1 MQPNGRLAF
10 GASERG
16 TVPQEGGRKMRKLKR
31 LSVVALS
38 SALLLAACGGGDG
51 GATSGEESGGKS
63 ASSDGIKDGGT
74 LYVLTNSEGVSTLD
88 PQRVYTGA
96 ELGAWGSTF
105 TRTLTTYK
113 PVAGKDG
120 TSLVADMAT
129 DTGTASDDLKTWSF
143 TLRDGIKWEDGSD
156 VTCADI
162 AYGVSRT
169 FAAEVTAGEGPMY
182 AVSYLDIPEDEEA
195 AFGSAYPGPWLAD
208 ADQQALFDQAVSCD
222 GNTITFKLKN
232 PVADFN
238 YTVGLLAFAPVPKA
252 QDTADQYG
260 LKPFSNGPFKV
271 ESYEEGKELVLVR
284 NENWSKDSDEVR
296 EPHVDKIV
304 WQFGLDEAVIDERM
318 LADSGDDK
326 NAIVYGGILPENL
339 QTVFGD
345 DTLKD
350 RRTDGFDGFVSYTM
364 FNVES
369 VSCIEV
375 RQAIWLALDREA
387 LRTAA
392 GGPFTGEFASSFVA
406 PLLAADYEPA
416 NLVEGLNVDGTPN
429 TEAAIAKM
437 TEAAEKCPEVHAKAT
452 EGLRFDHPDS
462 ETWKKNI
469 AIWIDSLGAAGIKII
484 DNPIEPSK
492 YYATINGDRGDLMRA
507 GWAADWANAS
517 TVIPE
522 LFGEGGGFNYHNN
535 ENDPAFA
542 AFQEKVDQAK
552 AETDR
557 KKQSDLWKELNQY
570 VIDQVWSIP
579 GSATKSQNLVGSN
592 IRLGYQWL
600 PFGWYNLG
608 GIGLA
613 G

>member
-1 MQPNGRLAF
+1 
-10 GASERG
+10 
-16 TVPQEGGRKMRKLKR
+16 MRKLKQ
-31 LSVVALS
+31 LSVAVLA
-38 SALLLAACGGGDG
+38 SAMLLGACGDDG
-51 GATSGEESGGKS
+51 GGTTSGEESGGKS
-63 ASSDGIKDGGT
+63 ATADGIKDGGT
-74 LYVLTNSEGVSTLD
+74 LYVLTNQEGVSTLD

-105 TRTLTTYK
+105 TRTLTSYN
-113 PVAGKDG
+113 PVAGPDG
-120 TSLVADMAT
+120 TKLVPDMAT
-129 DTGTASDDLKTWSF
+129 DFGTASDDLKTWTF
-143 TLRDGIKWEDGSD
+143 TMRDGIKWEDGSD
-156 VTCADI
+156 VTCEDI
-162 AYGVSRT
+162 AYGISRT
-169 FAAEVTAGEGPMY
+169 FAAEVTAGEGPLY
-182 AVSYLDIPEDEEA
+182 AISYLDIPEGESD
-195 AFGSAYPGPWLAD
+195 FGSAYPGPWLAD
-208 ADQQALFDQAVSCD
+208 EEQQALFDKAVACD
-222 GNTITFKLKN
+222 GKTITFTLKV

-238 YTVGLLAFAPVPKA
+238 YTVGLLAFAPVPEA

-271 ESYEEGKELVLVR
+271 ESYEEGKEMVLVR
-284 NENWSKDSDEVR
+284 NENWSKDSDPVR
-296 EPHVDKIV
+296 TPHVDKIV
-304 WQFGLDEAVIDERM
+304 YQFGLDEAVIDERM
-318 LADSGDDK
+318 IADAGDDQS
-326 NAIVYGGILPENL
+326 AIVYGGILPENL

-345 DTLKD
+345 DSLKD

-369 VSCIEV
+369 VSCVEV

-392 GGPFTGEFASSFVA
+392 GGPFTGEFAKSFVA
-406 PLLAADYEPA
+406 PLLAADYAPA
-416 NLVEGLNVDGTPN
+416 NLVEGLNEDGTPN
-429 TEAAIAKM
+429 VDAAKAKLEEAK
-437 TEAAEKCPEVHAKAT
+437 TKCPEIYAKAT
-452 EGLRFDHPDS
+452 EDGLRFDHPDS
-462 ETWKKNI
+462 ATWQKNI
-469 AIWIDSLGAAGIKII
+469 AIWIDSLGAIGVKIN

-535 ENDPAFA
+535 EGDPAFA

-557 KKQSDLWKELNQY
+557 AKQSALWKELNQY

-579 GSATKSQNLVGSN
+579 GSATKSQNLVGSKV
-592 IRLGYQWL
+592 RLGYQWL

>member
-1 MQPNGRLAF
+1 MKKRSKVLA
-10 GASERG
+10 
-16 TVPQEGGRKMRKLKR
+16 
-31 LSVVALS
+31 VA
-38 SALLLAACGGGDG
+38 ALLGLVASACGGDSG
-51 GATSGEESGGKS
+51 GAQSGEESGGRS
-63 ASSDGIKDGGT
+63 ATMDGVKDGGT
-74 LYVLTNSEGVSTLD
+74 LYVLTYQEGASTLD

-105 TRTLTTYK
+105 TRTLTSYK

-120 TSLVADMAT
+120 TTLVADMAT
-129 DTGTASDDLKTWSF
+129 DLGTASDDLKTWSF
-143 TLRDGIKWEDGSD
+143 TLRDGILWEDGSE

-182 AVSYLDIPEDEEA
+182 ALSYLDIPEGDSD
-195 AFGSAYPGPWLAD
+195 FGSAYPGPWLAD
-208 ADQQALFDQAVSCD
+208 ADQQALFDEAVSCD
-222 GNTITFKLKN
+222 GKTITFKLKV

-238 YTVGLLAFAPVPKA
+238 YTVGLLAFAPVPKD

-260 LKPFSNGPFKV
+260 SKPFSNGPFKV

-284 NENWSKDSDEVR
+284 NENWDESTDEVR
-296 EPHVDKIV
+296 EPKVDKIV

-350 RRTDGFDGFVSYTM
+350 RRTDGFDGFVTYTM
-364 FNVES
+364 FNVEL
-369 VSCIEV
+369 VSCVEV
-375 RQAIWLALDREA
+375 RQAVWLALDREA

-392 GGPFTGEFASSFVA
+392 GGPFTGEFAKSFVA

-416 NLVEGLNVDGTPN
+416 KLVDGLNEDGTPN
-429 TEAAIAKM
+429 VEAAKAKLE
-437 TEAAEKCPEVHAKAT
+437 EAKTKCPEVHARAT
-452 EGLRFDHPDS
+452 EDGLRFDHPDS
-462 ETWKKNI
+462 DTWKKNI
-469 AIWIDSLGAAGIKII
+469 AIWIESLGAAGIKIV

-535 ENDPAFA
+535 EGDGAFA
-542 AFQEKVDQAK
+542 EFQAKVDEAK

-557 KKQSDLWKELNQY
+557 GAQSKLWKELNQY

-579 GSATKSQNLVGSN
+579 GSATKAQNLVGSN
-592 IRLGYQWL
+592 VRGAYQWL

>member
-1 MQPNGRLAF
+1 
-10 GASERG
+10 
-16 TVPQEGGRKMRKLKR
+16 MRIR
-31 LSVVALS
+31 RISVGLIAVA
-38 SALLLAACGGGDG
+38 ALLSACGGGSG
-51 GATSGEESGGKS
+51 GAKSGEDSGGRT
-63 ASSDGIKDGGT
+63 ATMDGVKDGGT
-74 LYVLTNSEGVSTLD
+74 LYVLTVQEGASTLD

-113 PVAGKDG
+113 PVEGKDG
-120 TSLVADMAT
+120 TALVPDMAT
-129 DTGTASDDLKTWSF
+129 DLGTASDDLKTWSF
-143 TLRDGIKWEDGSD
+143 TMRDGVTWEDGSD

-182 AVSYLDIPEDEEA
+182 ALSYLDIPEGDSD
-195 AFGSAYPGPWLAD
+195 FGSAYPGPWLAD
-208 ADQQALFDQAVSCD
+208 ADQQALFDEAVSCD
-222 GNTITFKLKN
+222 GKTITFKLKV

-238 YTVGLLAFAPVPKA
+238 YTVGLLAFAPVPKDK
-252 QDTADQYG
+252 DTADQYG
-260 LKPFSNGPFKV
+260 LGPVSNGPFKV
-271 ESYEEGKELVLVR
+271 ESYEEGKEMVLVR
-284 NENWSKDSDEVR
+284 NENWNKDSDPVR

-304 WQFGLDEAVIDERM
+304 WQFGVEEAVIDERM
-318 LADSGDDK
+318 IADAGDDK
-326 NAIVYGGILPENL
+326 NTIVYGGILPENL
-339 QTVFGD
+339 QAVFGD
-345 DTLKD
+345 DQFKD

-364 FNVES
+364 FNVEK
-369 VSCIEV
+369 VNCVEM
-375 RQAIWLALDREA
+375 RKAIWLALNREA

-392 GGPFTGEFASSFVA
+392 GGPFTGEFAKSFVA

-416 NLVEGLNVDGTPN
+416 KLVDGLNEDGTPN
-429 TEAAIAKM
+429 VEAATAMLDKAK
-437 TEAAEKCPEVHAKAT
+437 EACPDVYERAT
-452 EGLRFDHPDS
+452 GEGLRFDHPDS
-462 ETWKKNI
+462 ATWQKNI
-469 AIWIDSLGAAGIKII
+469 AIWIDSLKAIGVNII

-492 YYATINGDRGDLMRA
+492 YYATINGDRGDMMRA

-522 LFGEGGGFNYHNN
+522 LFGDGGGFNYHSN

-542 AFQEKVDQAK
+542 EFQAKVDEAK

-557 KKQSDLWKELNQY
+557 AKQSKMWKELNQY
-570 VIDQVWSIP
+570 VMDQAWSIP

-592 IRLGYQWL
+592 VRGAFQWL

>member
-1 MQPNGRLAF
+1 
-10 GASERG
+10 
-16 TVPQEGGRKMRKLKR
+16 MRNLKR
-31 LSVVALS
+31 LSVAVVA
-38 SALLLAACGGGDG
+38 SALVFGACGGGG
-51 GATSGEESGGKS
+51 GATSGEESGGRS
-63 ASSDGIKDGGT
+63 AGFDGVKDGGT
-74 LYVLTNSEGVSTLD
+74 LYVLTSQEGVSTLD

-120 TSLVADMAT
+120 TTLVPDMAT
-129 DTGTASDDLKTWSF
+129 DLGTASDDLKTWSF

-156 VTCADI
+156 VTCGDI

-182 AVSYLDIPEDEEA
+182 AVSYLDVPEGDSD
-195 AFGSAYPGPWLAD
+195 FGSAYPGPWLAD
-208 ADQQALFDQAVSCD
+208 ADQQALFDEAVSCD
-222 GNTITFKLKN
+222 GQTITFKLKS

-284 NENWSKDSDEVR
+284 NENWSKDTDEVR
-296 EPHVDKIV
+296 EPRLDKIV
-304 WQFGLDEAVIDERM
+304 WQFGLDESVIDERM
-318 LADSGDDK
+318 IADSGDDQS
-326 NAIVYGGILPENL
+326 AIVYGGILPENL

-345 DTLKD
+345 DGFKD

-369 VSCIEV
+369 VSCVEV
-375 RQAIWLALDREA
+375 RKAVWLALDREA

-392 GGPFTGEFASSFVA
+392 GGPFTGEFAKSFVA
-406 PLLAADYEPA
+406 PLLATDYEPA
-416 NLVEGLNVDGTPN
+416 KLVEGLNEDGTPN
-429 TEAAIAKM
+429 VEASKAMLEEAK
-437 TEAAEKCPEVHAKAT
+437 TACPEVYAKAT
-452 EGLRFDHPDS
+452 EDGLRFDHPDTD
-462 ETWKKNI
+462 TWKKNI
-469 AIWIDSLGAAGIKII
+469 AIWIDSLGAAGIKIN

-522 LFGEGGGFNYHNN
+522 LFGDGGGFNYHNN

-542 AFQEKVDQAK
+542 EFQAKVDEAK

-557 KKQSDLWKELNQY
+557 AKQSKLWKELNQY
-570 VIDQVWSIP
+570 VIDQVWSVP
-579 GSATKSQNLVGSN
+579 GSATKAQNLVGSKV
-592 IRLGYQWL
+592 RGGYQWL
-600 PFGWYNLG
+600 PFGWYNIG

>member
-1 MQPNGRLAF
+1 MKRF
-10 GASERG
+10 
-16 TVPQEGGRKMRKLKR
+16 KR
-31 LSVVALS
+31 LSVGLVAAAS
-38 SALLLAACGGGDG
+38 ILAACGGGGG
-51 GATSGEESGGKS
+51 GAQSGEESGGRS
-63 ASSDGIKDGGT
+63 ATYDGVKDGGT
-74 LYVLTNSEGVSTLD
+74 LYVLTNQEGASTLD

-113 PVAGKDG
+113 PVAGKEG
-120 TSLVADMAT
+120 TELVADMAT
-129 DTGTASDDLKTWSF
+129 DLGTKSDDLKTWSF
-143 TLRDGIKWEDGSD
+143 TLRDGVTWEDGSE

-182 AVSYLDIPEDEEA
+182 ALSYLDIPEGDSD
-195 AFGSAYPGPWLAD
+195 FGSAYPGPWLAD
-208 ADQQALFDQAVSCD
+208 ADQQALFDKAVACD
-222 GNTITFKLKN
+222 GKTITFTLKV

-271 ESYEEGKELVLVR
+271 ESYEEGKEMVLVR
-284 NENWSKDSDEVR
+284 NENWSQDSDPVR
-296 EPHVDKIV
+296 EPKVDKIV

-318 LADSGDDK
+318 IADAGDDK

-345 DTLKD
+345 DQFKD

-364 FNVES
+364 FNVEK
-369 VSCIEV
+369 VNCVEV
-375 RQAIWLALDREA
+375 RKAIWLALDREA

-392 GGPFTGEFASSFVA
+392 GGPFTGEFAKSFVA
-406 PLLAADYEPA
+406 PLIAADYEPA
-416 NLVEGLNVDGTPN
+416 KLVDGLNEDGTPN
-429 TEAAIAKM
+429 VEAATAMMDKAK
-437 TEAAEKCPEVHAKAT
+437 EACPDLHARAT
-452 EGLRFDHPDS
+452 GEGLRFDHPDS
-462 ETWKKNI
+462 ATWQKNI
-469 AIWIDSLGAAGIKII
+469 AIWIDSLKAIGVNII

-492 YYATINGDRGDLMRA
+492 YYSTINGDRGDMMRA

-522 LFGEGGGFNYHNN
+522 LFGDGGGFNYHNN
-535 ENDPAFA
+535 ESDPAFA
-542 AFQEKVDQAK
+542 EFQEGVDAAK

-557 KKQSDLWKELNQY
+557 AKQSAEWKKLNQY

-579 GSATKSQNLVGSN
+579 GSATKAQNLVGSN
-592 IRLGYQWL
+592 VRGGFQWL

>member
-1 MQPNGRLAF
+1 
-10 GASERG
+10 
-16 TVPQEGGRKMRKLKR
+16 MRIR
-31 LSVVALS
+31 RISVGLVAVA
-38 SALLLAACGGGDG
+38 ALLSACGGGDG
-51 GATSGEESGGKS
+51 GAKSGEESGGRS
-63 ASSDGIKDGGT
+63 ATDAGIKDGGT
-74 LYVLTNSEGVSTLD
+74 LYVLTFQEGASTLD

-105 TRTLTTYK
+105 TRTLTSYK

-120 TSLVADMAT
+120 TTLVPDMAT
-129 DTGTASDDLKTWSF
+129 DLGTASDDLKTWSF
-143 TLRDGIKWEDGSD
+143 TLRDGITWEDGSE

-169 FAAEVTAGEGPMY
+169 FAAEVTAAEGPMY
-182 AVSYLDIPEDEEA
+182 AVSYLDIPEGDSD
-195 AFGSAYPGPWLAD
+195 FGSAYPGPWLAD
-208 ADQQALFDQAVSCD
+208 ADQQALFDKAVACD
-222 GNTITFKLKN
+222 GKTITFKLKS

-284 NENWSKDSDEVR
+284 NENWSKDSDPVR
-296 EPHVDKIV
+296 EPHVDKII

-318 LADSGDDK
+318 IADAGDDK

-339 QTVFGD
+339 QTVFSD
-345 DTLKD
+345 DSFKD

-369 VSCIEV
+369 VNCLEV
-375 RQAIWLALDREA
+375 RQAVWLAIDREA

-392 GGPFTGEFASSFVA
+392 GGPFTGEFAKSFVA
-406 PLLAADYEPA
+406 PLLATDYAPA
-416 NLVEGLNVDGTPN
+416 KLVDGLNEDGTPN
-429 TEAAIAKM
+429 VEAAKAKLE
-437 TEAAEKCPEVHAKAT
+437 EAKTACPDIYAKAT
-452 EGLRFDHPDS
+452 EDGLRFDHPDS
-462 ETWKKNI
+462 ATWQKNI
-469 AIWIDSLGAAGIKII
+469 AIWIESLGAAGIKII
-484 DNPIEPSK
+484 DNPIEASK
-492 YYATINGDRGDLMRA
+492 YYATINGDRGDLMRS

-535 ENDPAFA
+535 EKDAAFP

-552 AETDR
+552 AEVDR
-557 KKQSDLWKELNQY
+557 KKQADLWKELNQY

-592 IRLGYQWL
+592 VRLGYQWL

-613 G
+613 S

>member
-1 MQPNGRLAF
+1 M
-10 GASERG
+10 
-16 TVPQEGGRKMRKLKR
+16 
-31 LSVVALS
+31 
-38 SALLLAACGGGDG
+38 
-51 GATSGEESGGKS
+51 
-63 ASSDGIKDGGT
+63 
-74 LYVLTNSEGVSTLD
+74 
-88 PQRVYTGA
+88 
-96 ELGAWGSTF
+96 
-105 TRTLTTYK
+105 
-113 PVAGKDG
+113 
-120 TSLVADMAT
+120 
-129 DTGTASDDLKTWSF
+129 
-143 TLRDGIKWEDGSD
+143 
-156 VTCADI
+156 TCADI

-182 AVSYLDIPEDEEA
+182 AVSYLDIPDGDSD
-195 AFGSAYPGPWLAD
+195 FGSAYPGPWLAD
-208 ADQQALFDQAVSCD
+208 ADQQALFDKAVACD
-222 GNTITFKLKN
+222 GKTITFTLKS

-260 LKPFSNGPFKV
+260 LKPFSNGPFKI

-284 NENWSKDSDEVR
+284 NENWNKDSDPVR
-296 EPHVDKIV
+296 EPHVDKII

-318 LADSGDDK
+318 IADAGDDK

-339 QTVFGD
+339 QTVFSD
-345 DTLKD
+345 DSFKD

-369 VSCIEV
+369 VNCLEV
-375 RQAIWLALDREA
+375 RQAVWLALDREA

-392 GGPFTGEFASSFVA
+392 GGPFTGEFAKSFVA
-406 PLLAADYEPA
+406 PLLATDYAPA
-416 NLVEGLNVDGTPN
+416 KLVDGLNEDGTPN
-429 TEAAIAKM
+429 VEAAKAKLE
-437 TEAAEKCPEVHAKAT
+437 EAKTACPDVYAKAT
-452 EGLRFDHPDS
+452 EDGLRFDHPDTA
-462 ETWKKNI
+462 TWQKNI
-469 AIWIDSLGAAGIKII
+469 AIWIESLGAAGIKII
-484 DNPIEPSK
+484 DNPIEASK
-492 YYATINGDRGDLMRA
+492 YYATINGDRGDLMRS

-535 ENDPAFA
+535 EKDAAFP

-557 KKQSDLWKELNQY
+557 QKQADLWKELNQY

-592 IRLGYQWL
+592 VRLGYQWL

-613 G
+613 S

>member
-1 MQPNGRLAF
+1 
-10 GASERG
+10 
-16 TVPQEGGRKMRKLKR
+16 MRNLKR
-31 LSVVALS
+31 ISVAVIA
-38 SALLLAACGGGDG
+38 SALLFGACGGGG
-51 GATSGEESGGKS
+51 GATSGEESGGRS
-63 ASSDGIKDGGT
+63 AGFDGVKDGGT
-74 LYVLTNSEGVSTLD
+74 LYVLTSQEGVSTLD

-105 TRTLTTYK
+105 MRTLTTYK

-120 TSLVADMAT
+120 TTLVPDMAT
-129 DTGTASDDLKTWSF
+129 DLGTHSDDLKTWSF

-156 VTCADI
+156 VTCGDI

-182 AVSYLDIPEDEEA
+182 AVSYLDIPEGDSD
-195 AFGSAYPGPWLAD
+195 FGSAYPGPWKAD
-208 ADQQALFDQAVSCD
+208 ADQQALFDQAVACD
-222 GNTITFKLKN
+222 GQTITFKLKS

-284 NENWSKDSDEVR
+284 NENWSKDTDEVR
-296 EPHVDKIV
+296 KPHLDKIV
-304 WQFGLDEAVIDERM
+304 WQFGLDESVIDERM
-318 LADSGDDK
+318 IADAGDDQS
-326 NAIVYGGILPENL
+326 AIVYGGILPENL

-345 DTLKD
+345 DKFKD

-364 FNVES
+364 FNVKS
-369 VSCIEV
+369 VSCAEV
-375 RQAIWLALDREA
+375 RKAVWLALDREA

-392 GGPFTGEFASSFVA
+392 GGPFTGEFAKSFVA

-416 NLVEGLNVDGTPN
+416 KLVEGLNEDGTPN
-429 TEAAIAKM
+429 VEASKAMLEKAK
-437 TEAAEKCPEVHAKAT
+437 TDCPEVYAKAT
-452 EGLRFDHPDS
+452 GDGLRFDHPDTD
-462 ETWKKNI
+462 TWKKNI
-469 AIWIDSLGAAGIKII
+469 AIWIDSLGAAGIKIK

-522 LFGEGGGFNYHNN
+522 LFGKGGGFNYHNN
-535 ENDPAFA
+535 EEDPAFA
-542 AFQEKVDQAK
+542 DFQTKVDAAK

-557 KKQSDLWKELNQY
+557 AKQSSLWKELNQY

-579 GSATKSQNLVGSN
+579 GSATKSQNLVGSKV
-592 IRLGYQWL
+592 RGGYQWL
-600 PFGWYNLG
+600 PFGWYNIG

>member
-1 MQPNGRLAF
+1 
-10 GASERG
+10 
-16 TVPQEGGRKMRKLKR
+16 MRIR
-31 LSVVALS
+31 RISVGLVAVA
-38 SALLLAACGGGDG
+38 ALLSACGGGDG
-51 GATSGEESGGKS
+51 GAKSGEESGGRS
-63 ASSDGIKDGGT
+63 ATDAGIKDGGT
-74 LYVLTNSEGVSTLD
+74 LYVLTFQEGASTLD

-105 TRTLTTYK
+105 TRTLTSYK

-120 TSLVADMAT
+120 TTLVPDMAT
-129 DTGTASDDLKTWSF
+129 DLGTASDDLKTWSF
-143 TLRDGIKWEDGSD
+143 TLRDGITWEDGSE

-182 AVSYLDIPEDEEA
+182 AVNYLDIPDGDSD
-195 AFGSAYPGPWLAD
+195 FGSAYPGPWLAD
-208 ADQQALFDQAVSCD
+208 ADQQALFDKAVACD
-222 GNTITFKLKN
+222 GKTITFTLKS

-260 LKPFSNGPFKV
+260 LKPFSNGPFKI
-271 ESYEEGKELVLVR
+271 ESYEEGKELVMVR
-284 NENWSKDSDEVR
+284 NENWSKDSDPVR
-296 EPHVDKIV
+296 EPHVDKII

-318 LADSGDDK
+318 IADAGDDK

-339 QTVFGD
+339 QTVFSD
-345 DTLKD
+345 DSFKD

-369 VSCIEV
+369 VNCLEV
-375 RQAIWLALDREA
+375 RQAVWLAIDREA

-392 GGPFTGEFASSFVA
+392 GGPFTGEFAKSFVA
-406 PLLAADYEPA
+406 PLLATDYAPA
-416 NLVEGLNVDGTPN
+416 KLVDGLNEDGTPN
-429 TEAAIAKM
+429 VEAAKAKLE
-437 TEAAEKCPEVHAKAT
+437 EAKTACPDVYAKAT
-452 EGLRFDHPDS
+452 EDGLRFDHPDTA
-462 ETWKKNI
+462 TWQKNI
-469 AIWIDSLGAAGIKII
+469 AIWIESLDAAGIKII
-484 DNPIEPSK
+484 DNPIEASK
-492 YYATINGDRGDLMRA
+492 YYATINGDRGDLMRS

-535 ENDPAFA
+535 EKDAAFP

-557 KKQSDLWKELNQY
+557 QKQADLWKELNQY

-592 IRLGYQWL
+592 VRLGYQWL

-613 G
+613 S

>member
-1 MQPNGRLAF
+1 VGL
-10 GASERG
+10 
-16 TVPQEGGRKMRKLKR
+16 
-31 LSVVALS
+31 VAG
-38 SALLLAACGGGDG
+38 ACGGSGDG
-51 GATSGEESGGKS
+51 AKSGEESGGRS
-63 ASSDGIKDGGT
+63 ATMDGVKDGGT
-74 LYVLTNSEGVSTLD
+74 LYVLTMQEGASTLD

-120 TSLVADMAT
+120 TTLVPDMAT
-129 DTGTASDDLKTWSF
+129 DLGTASDDLKTWSF
-143 TLRDGIKWEDGSD
+143 TMRDGIKWEDGSD
-156 VTCADI
+156 VTCGDI

-182 AVSYLDIPEDEEA
+182 ALSYLDIPEGDSD
-195 AFGSAYPGPWLAD
+195 FGSAYPGPWLATPE
-208 ADQQALFDQAVSCD
+208 QQALFDEAVSCD
-222 GNTITFKLKN
+222 GNTITFKLGV

-238 YTVGLLAFAPVPKA
+238 YTVGLLAFAPVPKD

-284 NENWSKDSDEVR
+284 NENWSKDTDEVR
-296 EPHVDKIV
+296 EPKVDKIV

-318 LADSGDDK
+318 LADAGDDK

-369 VSCIEV
+369 VSCVEV
-375 RQAIWLALDREA
+375 RQAVWLALDREA

-392 GGPFTGEFASSFVA
+392 GGPFTGEFAKSFVA

-416 NLVEGLNVDGTPN
+416 KLVDGLNEDGTPN
-429 TEAAIAKM
+429 VEAAKAKLE
-437 TEAAEKCPEVHAKAT
+437 EAKTKCPEVYAKAT
-452 EGLRFDHPDS
+452 EDGLRFDHPDS
-462 ETWKKNI
+462 DTWKKNI
-469 AIWIDSLGAAGIKII
+469 AIWIESLGAAGIKIN
-484 DNPIEPSK
+484 DNPIEASK

-535 ENDPAFA
+535 EGDAAFA
-542 AFQEKVDQAK
+542 DFQAKVDAAK

-557 KKQSDLWKELNQY
+557 AKQSTMWKELNQY

-592 IRLGYQWL
+592 VRGAFQWL

-608 GIGLA
+608 GVGLA

>member
-1 MQPNGRLAF
+1 MKKRSKVLA
-10 GASERG
+10 
-16 TVPQEGGRKMRKLKR
+16 
-31 LSVVALS
+31 VA
-38 SALLLAACGGGDG
+38 ALLGLVASACGGDSG
-51 GATSGEESGGKS
+51 GAQSGEESGGRS
-63 ASSDGIKDGGT
+63 ATMDGVKDGGT
-74 LYVLTNSEGVSTLD
+74 LYVLTYQEGASTLD

-105 TRTLTTYK
+105 TRTLTSYK

-120 TSLVADMAT
+120 TTLVADMAT
-129 DTGTASDDLKTWSF
+129 DLGTASDDLKTWSF
-143 TLRDGIKWEDGSD
+143 TLRDGILWEDGSE

-182 AVSYLDIPEDEEA
+182 ALSYLDIPEGDSD
-195 AFGSAYPGPWLAD
+195 FGSAYPGPWLAD
-208 ADQQALFDQAVSCD
+208 ADQQALFDEAVSCD
-222 GNTITFKLKN
+222 GKTITFRLKV

-238 YTVGLLAFAPVPKA
+238 YTVGLLAFAPVPKD

-260 LKPFSNGPFKV
+260 SKPFSNGPFKV

-284 NENWSKDSDEVR
+284 NENWDESTDEIR
-296 EPHVDKIV
+296 EPKVDKIV

-364 FNVES
+364 VNVET
-369 VSCIEV
+369 VSCVEV
-375 RQAIWLALDREA
+375 RQAVWLALDREA

-392 GGPFTGEFASSFVA
+392 GGPFTGEFAKSFVA

-416 NLVEGLNVDGTPN
+416 KLVDGLNEDGTPN
-429 TEAAIAKM
+429 VEAAKAKLE
-437 TEAAEKCPEVHAKAT
+437 EAKNKCPEVHARAT
-452 EGLRFDHPDS
+452 EDGLRFDHPDS
-462 ETWKKNI
+462 DTWKKNI
-469 AIWIDSLGAAGIKII
+469 AIWIESLGAAGIKIV

-535 ENDPAFA
+535 EGDAAFA
-542 AFQEKVDQAK
+542 EFQAKVDEAK

-557 KKQSDLWKELNQY
+557 GAQSKLWKELNQY

-579 GSATKSQNLVGSN
+579 GSATKAQNLVGSN
-592 IRLGYQWL
+592 VGGAYNWL

-608 GIGLA
+608 DLGLA

>member
-1 MQPNGRLAF
+1 
-10 GASERG
+10 
-16 TVPQEGGRKMRKLKR
+16 MRIR
-31 LSVVALS
+31 RISVGLVAVA
-38 SALLLAACGGGDG
+38 ALLSACGGGDG
-51 GATSGEESGGKS
+51 GATSGEESGGRS
-63 ASSDGIKDGGT
+63 ASDDGIKDGGT
-74 LYVLTNSEGVSTLD
+74 LYVLTFQEGVSTLD

-105 TRTLTTYK
+105 TRTLTSYK

-120 TSLVADMAT
+120 TQLVADMAT
-129 DTGTASDDLKTWSF
+129 DLGTASDDLKTWSF
-143 TLRDGIKWEDGSD
+143 TLRDGITWEDGSE

-182 AVSYLDIPEDEEA
+182 ALSYLDIAEGDSD
-195 AFGSAYPGPWLAD
+195 FGSAYPGPWLAD

-222 GNTITFKLKN
+222 GKTITFKLKI

-238 YTVGLLAFAPVPKA
+238 YTVGLLAFAPVPKDK
-252 QDTADQYG
+252 DTGDQYG
-260 LKPFSNGPFKV
+260 LLPVSNGPFKI
-271 ESYEEGKELVLVR
+271 ESYEEGKELVMVR
-284 NENWSKDSDEVR
+284 NENWSKDSDPVR
-296 EPHVDKIV
+296 EPHLDKIIY
-304 WQFGLDEAVIDERM
+304 QFGVEEAVIDERM
-318 LADSGDDK
+318 LADSGDDQ

-350 RRTDGFDGFVSYTM
+350 RRTDGFDGFVTYTM
-364 FNVES
+364 FNVEK
-369 VSCIEV
+369 VNCVEV
-375 RQAIWLALDREA
+375 RKAIWLALDREA

-392 GGPFTGEFASSFVA
+392 GGPFTGEFATSFVA

-416 NLVEGLNVDGTPN
+416 KLVEGLNEDGTPN
-429 TEAAIAKM
+429 VEAATAMLAK
-437 TEAAEKCPEVHAKAT
+437 AAEACPELHARAT
-452 EGLRFDHPDS
+452 GEGLRFDHPDS
-462 ETWKKNI
+462 ATWQKNI
-469 AIWIDSLGAAGIKII
+469 AIWIDSLKAIGVNII
-484 DNPIEPSK
+484 DNPIEPTK

-522 LFGEGGGFNYHNN
+522 LFGDGGGFNYHNN
-535 ENDPAFA
+535 EEDPAFA
-542 AFQEKVDQAK
+542 EFQAKVDEAK
-552 AETDR
+552 SETDR
-557 KKQSDLWKELNQY
+557 AKQSKLWKELNQY
-570 VIDQVWSIP
+570 VMDQAWSIP

-592 IRLGYQWL
+592 VRLGYQWL

>member
-1 MQPNGRLAF
+1 
-10 GASERG
+10 
-16 TVPQEGGRKMRKLKR
+16 MRNLKR
-31 LSVVALS
+31 LSVAVIA
-38 SALLLAACGGGDG
+38 SAMLFGACGGGG
-51 GATSGEESGGKS
+51 GATSGEESGGRS
-63 ASSDGIKDGGT
+63 AGFDGVKDGGT
-74 LYVLTNSEGVSTLD
+74 LYVLTSQEGVSTLD

-120 TSLVADMAT
+120 TTLVPDMAT
-129 DTGTASDDLKTWSF
+129 DLGTASDDLKTWSF
-143 TLRDGIKWEDGSD
+143 TMRDGILWEDGSE
-156 VTCADI
+156 VTCGDI

-182 AVSYLDIPEDEEA
+182 AVSYLDIPEGDSD
-195 AFGSAYPGPWLAD
+195 FGSAYPGPWLAD
-208 ADQQALFDQAVSCD
+208 ADQQALFDEAVSCD
-222 GNTITFKLKN
+222 GKTITFKLKS

-271 ESYEEGKELVLVR
+271 ESYEEGSELVLVR

-296 EPHVDKIV
+296 EPRVDEII

-318 LADSGDDK
+318 IADAGDDQ

-345 DTLKD
+345 DNFKD

-369 VSCIEV
+369 VSCVEV
-375 RQAIWLALDREA
+375 RKAVWLALDREA

-392 GGPFTGEFASSFVA
+392 GGPFTGEFAKSFVA
-406 PLLAADYEPA
+406 PLLAADYAPA
-416 NLVEGLNVDGTPN
+416 KLVDGLNEDGTPN
-429 TEAAIAKM
+429 VEAAKAMLEDAK
-437 TEAAEKCPEVHAKAT
+437 TACPEVYAKAT
-452 EGLRFDHPDS
+452 EDGLRFDHPDTD
-462 ETWKKNI
+462 TWKKNI
-469 AIWIDSLGAAGIKII
+469 AIWIDSLGAAGIKIV

-522 LFGEGGGFNYHNN
+522 LFGDGGGFNYHNN

-542 AFQEKVDQAK
+542 DFQAKVDKAK

-557 KKQSDLWKELNQY
+557 AKQSSLWKELNQY
-570 VIDQVWSIP
+570 VIDQVWSVP

-592 IRLGYQWL
+592 VRGGYQWL
-600 PFGWYNLG
+600 PFGWYNIG

>member
-1 MQPNGRLAF
+1 MKRF
-10 GASERG
+10 
-16 TVPQEGGRKMRKLKR
+16 KR
-31 LSVVALS
+31 LSVGLVAAAS
-38 SALLLAACGGGDG
+38 ILAACGGGGG
-51 GATSGEESGGKS
+51 GATSGEESGGRS
-63 ASSDGIKDGGT
+63 ASYDGVKDGGT
-74 LYVLTNSEGVSTLD
+74 LYVLTSQEGASTLD

-113 PVAGKDG
+113 PVAGKEG
-120 TSLVADMAT
+120 TELVPDMAT
-129 DTGTASDDLKTWSF
+129 DLGTASDDLKTWSF
-143 TLRDGIKWEDGSD
+143 TLRDGVTWEDGSE

-182 AVSYLDIPEDEEA
+182 ALSYLDIPEGDSD
-195 AFGSAYPGPWLAD
+195 FGSAYPGPWLAD
-208 ADQQALFDQAVSCD
+208 ADQQALFDKAVACD
-222 GNTITFKLKN
+222 GKTITFTLQV

-271 ESYEEGKELVLVR
+271 ESYEEGKEMVLVR
-284 NENWSKDSDEVR
+284 NENWSQDSDPVR
-296 EPHVDKIV
+296 KPKVDKIV

-318 LADSGDDK
+318 IADAGDDK

-345 DTLKD
+345 DQFKD

-364 FNVES
+364 FNVEK
-369 VSCIEV
+369 VNCVEV
-375 RQAIWLALDREA
+375 RKAIWLALDREA

-392 GGPFTGEFASSFVA
+392 GGPFTGEFAKSFVA
-406 PLLAADYEPA
+406 PLLAADYAPA
-416 NLVEGLNVDGTPN
+416 KLVEGLNEDGTPN
-429 TEAAIAKM
+429 VEAATAMMDKAK
-437 TEAAEKCPEVHAKAT
+437 EACPDLHARAT
-452 EGLRFDHPDS
+452 GEGLRFDHPDS
-462 ETWKKNI
+462 ATWQKNI
-469 AIWIDSLGAAGIKII
+469 AIWIDSLKAIGVNII

-492 YYATINGDRGDLMRA
+492 YYSTINGDRGDMMRA

-522 LFGEGGGFNYHNN
+522 LFGDGGGFNYHNN

-542 AFQEKVDQAK
+542 EFQEGVDAAK
-552 AETDR
+552 AETNR
-557 KKQSDLWKELNQY
+557 SKQSDEWKKLNQY

-592 IRLGYQWL
+592 VRGGFQWL